1 MKNKDKIMIWREL
14 DFDKKKKLAKRVGDL
29 ESLVMALIDKLGYA
43 VTIDDLNPE
52 WQYPEIIKKEK
63 EKDE

>member
-1 MKNKDKIMIWREL
+1 MRWREL
-14 DFDKKKKLAKRVGDL
+14 DFGRKKKLEKNVRDL
-29 ESLVMALIDKLGYA
+29 ECIVMALIEKLGYA

-63 EKDE
+63 EEKDE

>member
-1 MKNKDKIMIWREL
+1 MRWRGL
-14 DFDKKKKLAKRVGDL
+14 DFGRKKKLEKNVRDL
-29 ESLVMALIDKLGYA
+29 ECIVMALIEKLGYA

-63 EKDE
+63 EDNEQGNK

>member
-1 MKNKDKIMIWREL
+1 LEE
-14 DFDKKKKLAKRVGDL
+14 KKKIEKSVRDL
-29 ESLVMALIDKLGYA
+29 ECLVMALIDKLGYA

-63 EKDE
+63 EDKDE